1 MLDVFTHRQV
11 ILAADPS
18 KMLAYFSTPRGLFRV
33 FFYGPCSI
41 FTMYVMPATVAL
53 VSPRGF
59 GPYRI
64 RLKRI
69 FRPWMQ
75 VQPTICALLL
85 FSTVA
90 QIVMMAL
97 GLYETENLLF
107 SLLSLI
113 LVPMPALATWS
124 YSVLALSA
132 GSSLKGWRAGWA
144 AAIPRALVYALFW
157 DLLSFILGNR
167 GYLVL

>member
-1 MLDVFTHRQV
+1 MFTHRQV
-11 ILAADPS
+11 ILAADPD
-18 KMLAYFSTPRGLFRV
+18 KMHAYFATPRGLFRV
-33 FFYGPCSI
+33 FFYGPCSL
-41 FTMYVMPATVAL
+41 FTMYVIPAAVAL
-53 VSPRGF
+53 VSPRGL

-90 QIVMMAL
+90 QTVMMAL
-97 GLYETENLLF
+97 GIYETENPLF

-113 LVPMPALATWS
+113 LVPLPALATWS
-124 YSVLALSA
+124 YSFVALSA
-132 GSSLKGWRAGWA
+132 GSSLSRLRAGWA
-144 AAIPRALVYALFW
+144 AAIPGILVYALFW
-157 DLLSFILGNR
+157 DLLSFILGNL
-167 GYLVL
+167 GYPVL